1 MGILQP
7 DEAYLGSL
15 GAFAVYAVVFGFVFV
30 ESGLLVGFVLPG
42 DSMLFAAGLISAAE
56 SSAVDVRWLV
66 LGVLVAAVSGDA
78 VGFLTGSRLGRPWLV
93 RRMER
98 GRLDPRH
105 LARAEHYYERWGVIS
120 VVIARFIPWV
130 RTFTPIVAGAS
141 RMSYGRFLPAN
152 VVGALLWG
160 AGIVLLGHY
169 SAGVPWLRYTAYA
182 VAGTFVALSVVVGVA
197 AWVRR
202 RRTP

>member
-15 GAFAVYAVVFGFVFV
+15 GTAAVYLIVFGFVFV

-42 DSMLFAAGLISAAE
+42 DSVLFAAGLISAADE
-56 SSAVDVRWLV
+56 SGVELRWLV
-66 LGVLVAAVSGDA
+66 LGVLLAAVVGDA

-93 RRMER
+93 RRMQR

-105 LARAEHYYERWGVIS
+105 LARAEDFYARWGVVS

-141 RMSYGRFLPAN
+141 RMRYAHFLPAN

-160 AGIVLLGHY
+160 AGITVLGHY
-169 SAGVPWLRYTAYA
+169 SAGIPWLRNVSYA
-182 VAGTFVALSVVVGVA
+182 VAGAFVAASFVVGGL
-197 AWVRR
+197 AWRR
-202 RRTP
+202 RRRSR